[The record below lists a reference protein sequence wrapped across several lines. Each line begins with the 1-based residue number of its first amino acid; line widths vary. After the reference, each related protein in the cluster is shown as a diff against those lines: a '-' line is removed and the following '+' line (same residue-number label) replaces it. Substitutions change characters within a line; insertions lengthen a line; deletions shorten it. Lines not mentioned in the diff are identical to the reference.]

1 MHVSDISGRPLT
13 EAEERRWE
21 CDTIRKMMAWYDGAS
36 EEERERAKHQMI
48 AEAKARQAAK

>member
-1 MHVSDISGRPLT
+1 
-13 EAEERRWE
+13 
-21 CDTIRKMMAWYDGAS
+21 MMAWYDGAS